1 MIISIII
8 SFCLFLFTLLFYKL
22 YKKKKRQLT
31 EQLEEAKKQ
40 YIEQRKREIQ
50 KQIEENENRIKEL
63 ENAIFEKGREIQ
75 YLQNTKEFQLNQYQE
90 RIKQANSTL
99 ETALKQHESIVARD
113 KESIDET
120 LQEYYYRNLSD
131 YQDQLKEAFDVQ
143 KEVIARE
150 VDDVHMQ
157 VAVAQETL
165 DNLLAEIQDYQ
176 EKRKVINEEIL
187 RQRAINE
194 QQDFYRINLD
204 KNSID
209 DIEVLNSIRKNL
221 HKHDS
226 LDKLIYD
233 TYVAKPVQEMVKRV
247 LKGEAP
253 SGIYKITRLKTG
265 EIYVGKSTDVKTRW
279 INHVK
284 TAFGCGTIAHSIL
297 HTTMQKDGVE
307 NFTFELLEEVPKDK
321 LTEREKYYIQF
332 YDSKKYGLN
341 ERIG

>member
-8 SFCLFLFTLLFYKL
+8 IFCLFLFTLLFYKL

-90 RIKQANSTL
+90 RIKQANNTL

-120 LQEYYYRNLSD
+120 LQEYYYRNLKD

-150 VDDVHMQ
+150 VDNIHMQ
-157 VAVAQETL
+157 VTVAQETL
-165 DNLLAEIQDYQ
+165 DNLLTEIQDYQ

-194 QQDFYRINLD
+194 QQDFYRICITDDDLEDINYLV
-204 KNSID
+204 SI
-209 DIEVLNSIRKNL
+209 INNIH
-221 HKHDS
+221 HKET
-226 LDKLIYD
+226 LYKLIWS
-233 TYVAKPVQEMVKRV
+233 E
-247 LKGEAP
+247 
-253 SGIYKITRLKTG
+253 
-265 EIYVGKSTDVKTRW
+265 
-279 INHVK
+279 
-284 TAFGCGTIAHSIL
+284 
-297 HTTMQKDGVE
+297 
-307 NFTFELLEEVPKDK
+307 
-321 LTEREKYYIQF
+321 YIQQPF
-332 YDSKKYGLN
+332 KKMLKKQ
-341 ERIG
+341 

>member
-63 ENAIFEKGREIQ
+63 ENAISEKEREIQ

-90 RIKQANSTL
+90 RIKQVNDTL
-99 ETALKQHESIVARD
+99 ETALKQHELIVAKD

-120 LQEYYYRNLSD
+120 LQEYYYSNLKD
-131 YQDQLKEAFDVQ
+131 FQEQLKEAFDVQ
-143 KEVIARE
+143 KEAIARE
-150 VDDVHMQ
+150 VDDTYAQ
-157 VAVAQETL
+157 VTVARETL

-265 EIYVGKSTDVKTRW
+265 EIYVGKSVDVKTRW